1 MRLPDNFFRDL
12 SPTDIVSKVAS
23 ITLAEI
29 SRFNTETLLRI
40 GWLNNPVIDILYSM
54 TNAGVWVSRTDA
66 SGRLTEANSTNNYT
80 VNNLAMLASV
90 QPNVSAPVGSA
101 AATKALR
108 IVQVVPFTSTAGGGL
123 AADIDLSGSVGAQA
137 GYFMVI
143 DEVFFISLDVGG
155 ASTPTFVF
163 STTTHDA
170 FRTHGAL
177 TVTGDNQINKQLES
191 VPIYYEDDDD
201 EVVYL
206 DTTCA
211 DLGNTKSWLAIVKF
225 HFET

>member
-1 MRLPDNFFRDL
+1 MSEAELIDWATRVGNG
-12 SPTDIVSKVAS
+12 V
-23 ITLAEI
+23 LATGLTEI
-29 SRFNTETLLRI
+29 SSWPI
-40 GWLNNPVIDILYSM
+40 QDKIDMGWYDNPAVKILYSLTSAGAFAAR
-54 TNAGVWVSRTDA
+54 TNA
-66 SGRLTEANSTNNYT
+66 SGKLTEANSTAIY
-80 VNNLAMLASV
+80 
-90 QPNVSAPVGSA
+90 GSA
-101 AATKALR
+101 LAIARLTAAPSVSDASILSYSAAQTYVRR
-108 IVQVVPFTSTAGGGL
+108 IAVVPFASNVGGTL
-123 AADIDLSGSVGAQA
+123 DADVDLSGTVGAKT
-137 GYFMVI
+137 GFYMVI
-143 DEVFFISLDVGG
+143 DEIFFMSLDVGG

-206 DTTCA
+206 DTTTS
-211 DLGNTKSWLAIVKF
+211 DLGASKNWLCVCKF